1 MENPFV
7 FDRPNNVSVDNFLK
21 FYIKDNTYTRFLE
34 STRNILLIGVR
45 GSGKT
50 STLMYYSYPIQ
61 LINEEVQNKQEII
74 GIHIPCKNPLFEKK
88 EHLLYKREIK
98 KYIVVEHFLCI
109 NIISCICDTFIQTID
124 SLELESEIELEI
136 IDNISFILDANFS
149 HGKNIFD
156 KLKLYVSKESM
167 SSQRKLIN
175 EDLESF
181 IDFSFSFNNTI
192 IPILEQLKRIPK
204 LKNSHF
210 SLFFDD
216 IQDLSQIHK
225 EVINSW
231 ISFRDNKLFSFKIA
245 TADIKPFYIT
255 ANGGVILEGH
265 DFVKIDLTKRLFNK
279 DSEFSK
285 FAKDVINKRLKIAG
299 IDSNV
304 NDFFPVNESFSENLK
319 LGREK
324 AHELAKVK
332 FPNPTGTQISDYVVK
347 YGRAIAFRRIPKS
360 NLPKYSG
367 FDTIVDISTGVI
379 RNLLTP
385 IFYMYEKEVSNS
397 GVKLINSIPPNTQSE
412 IIKTISDDY
421 WNKLRNIDSEIEDCS
436 IDFAK
441 AINNFFNQLMI
452 YLRKRLNDESIS
464 EPRALNFI
472 ISQSNEALDCK
483 IMPIIDV
490 CLRSTLLYRRT
501 VNDKATGKKLHL
513 YVPNRLLLPTH
524 GLDPHG
530 QYSHFPIS
538 GKSFVDAAYFNKA
551 IPLFSEE
558 FDDNNEQ
565 LQIEFE

>member
-7 FDRPNNVSVDNFLK
+7 FDRPNNISEDDFLR

-50 STLMYYSYPIQ
+50 STLMYYSYPVQ
-61 LINEEVQNKQEII
+61 LINDEVENKQDII

-88 EHLLYKREIK
+88 EYLLYQKEIK

-109 NIISCICDTFIQTID
+109 NIISCICDTFLQTIE
-124 SLELESEIELEI
+124 SLELNPEIQSEI
-136 IDNISFILDANFS
+136 IDNISFIFDADFS
-149 HGKNIFD
+149 YGKNIFD
-156 KLKLYVSKESM
+156 KLKLYINKESIL
-167 SSQRKLIN
+167 SQRKLN
-175 EDLESF
+175 NDDLESF

-192 IPILEQLKRIPK
+192 IPILEQLKRVPK
-204 LKNSHF
+204 LQKTHF

-216 IQDLSQIHK
+216 IQDLSQLHK

-255 ANGGVILEGH
+255 SNGGVILEGH
-265 DFVKIDLTKRLFNK
+265 DFVKIDLTKKLYNK
-279 DSEFSK
+279 DSEFSL

-299 IDSNV
+299 IDSTI
-304 NDFFPVNESFSENLK
+304 DEFFPVNESFNENLK
-319 LGREK
+319 SGREK
-324 AHELAKVK
+324 AYELANLK
-332 FPNPTGTQISDYVVK
+332 FPNPTGTQISDFVIK
-347 YGRAIAFRRIPKS
+347 QGRAIAFRRIAKA

-367 FDTIVDISTGVI
+367 FDTIVDVSTGVI

-385 IFYMYEKEVSNS
+385 IYYMYEKEVSTT
-397 GVKLINSIPPNTQSE
+397 GDKIITSITPNTQFE
-412 IIKTISDDY
+412 IIKSSSDNY
-421 WNKLRNIDSEIEDCS
+421 WEKLKSIDSEIENCS
-436 IDFAK
+436 VEFAK

-452 YLRKRLNDESIS
+452 YLKKRLADENIS

-472 ISQSNEALDCK
+472 ISQTNESLDEK
-483 IMPIIDV
+483 IKPIIDV
-490 CLRSTLLYRRT
+490 CLRSTLLYKRT
-501 VNDKATGKKLHL
+501 VNHKSNGTKLDL
-513 YVPNRLLLPTH
+513 YIPNRLLLPTH

-530 QYSHFPIS
+530 QYSHFPIP
-538 GKSFVDAAYFNKA
+538 GKAFLDAAYLNKA

-558 FDDNNEQ
+558 SEDNKEQ
-565 LQIEFE
+565 FEFEFE